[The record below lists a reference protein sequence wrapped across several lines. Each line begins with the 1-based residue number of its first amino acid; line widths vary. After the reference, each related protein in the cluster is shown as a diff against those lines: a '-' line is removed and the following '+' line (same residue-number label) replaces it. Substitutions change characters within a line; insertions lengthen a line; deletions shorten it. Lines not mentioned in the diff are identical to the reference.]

1 MNKGFYNDLEP
12 IDTSDLES
20 GLQNIAI
27 IKSITDLYAGQN
39 AILNILIKKNIFT
52 EEEYNKTKDEVK
64 QMDYFKSQYDS
75 LETQEKLIKESL
87 DALRLV
93 NKGTFNENSLTPE
106 EKVKYEQYLNEF
118 ESAESIAELIQN
130 LAPDREGTKNEN

>member
-1 MNKGFYNDLEP
+1 MNKGIYNDLEP

-20 GLQNIAI
+20 GLQDIAI
-27 IKSITDLYAGQN
+27 LKSITDLYAGQN